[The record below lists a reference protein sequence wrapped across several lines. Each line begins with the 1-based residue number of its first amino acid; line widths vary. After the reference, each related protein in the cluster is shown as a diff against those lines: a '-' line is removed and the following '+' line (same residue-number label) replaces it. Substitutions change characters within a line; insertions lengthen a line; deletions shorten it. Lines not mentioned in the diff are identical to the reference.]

1 MGLVMLFGLVAL
13 IVISMILGYIT
24 PLGFWWWLL
33 GIPVVLT
40 VISGAMKGV
49 EHVQE
54 LQQDKGKNLVLVTGE
69 KTEISE
75 WSHSKF
81 ANTEAIKISLGQDGK
96 GLRFLDADLW
106 AQQEEGSKPQWGY
119 RIDYPDISAANS
131 DSRFF
136 LRKLTVLPEGE
147 TINGRRLKYE
157 FLHWAGELKDIDQAQ
172 PVFDQSD
179 LEQEGIQGW
188 EIIGVD
194 QDWTLI
200 SATFEYHHIRQIFLF
215 DHQQQ
220 ILIPITEKRK
230 MAAAKLEWGHDSY
243 YMIASCDQPKQVYL
257 TWYEKEKNYDD
268 FFSARGHYLP
278 RISQISL
285 LTPEHPTGELVSRI
299 QLEQQGMVTATQQQG
314 DKLIVNTLD
323 ERDSDNKLERQWEVL
338 NK

>member
-1 MGLVMLFGLVAL
+1 MGLVMLFGLLGL
-13 IVISMILGYIT
+13 IVISLILGYIT

-49 EHVQE
+49 EEVQE
-54 LQQDKGKNLVLVTGE
+54 LQQEKGKELVLVKGD
-69 KTEISE
+69 KTDLPE

-81 ANTEAIKISLGQDGK
+81 ATTEEIKISLGLDGK
-96 GLRFLDADLW
+96 GLRLLDAALW
-106 AQQEEGSKPQWGY
+106 AQEEEDSDPQWGY
-119 RIDYPDISAANS
+119 RIDYPEMGEG
-131 DSRFF
+131 SRFF
-136 LRKLTVLPEGE
+136 LRKLTILPEGE

-157 FLHWAGELKDIDQAQ
+157 FLHWNGELADITQAK
-172 PVFDQSD
+172 PVFDQAD
-179 LEQEGIQGW
+179 FEQEGIQGW
-188 EIIGVD
+188 EIIGID
-194 QDWTLI
+194 KDWTLI
-200 SATFEYHHIRQIFLF
+200 SAMFEYHHIRQIFLF

-220 ILIPITEKRK
+220 TLLPITAKRK

-243 YMIASCDQPKQVYL
+243 YMIASCEQPKQVYL

-285 LTPEHPTGELVSRI
+285 LTPANPTGELVSRI
-299 QLEQQGMVTATQQQG
+299 QLEQQGMVIATKQQG

-323 ERDSDNKLERQWEVL
+323 ERDSENKLERQWEITL
-338 NK
+338 